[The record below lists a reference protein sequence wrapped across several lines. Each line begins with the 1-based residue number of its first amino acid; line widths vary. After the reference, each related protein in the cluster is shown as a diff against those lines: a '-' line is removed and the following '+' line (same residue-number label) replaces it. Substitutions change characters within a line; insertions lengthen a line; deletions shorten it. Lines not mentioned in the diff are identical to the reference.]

1 MGRQRS
7 EVLRGQTQGQ
17 TRVEWRLAPH
27 CGNWAD
33 GLATQSINFLKSEMG
48 KVMSASCTSHAD
60 SRTRCQP
67 LCQVFC
73 LWSQNKC
80 PSSLSYLEK
89 NNFSPSGIHTMP
101 FFISPPV
108 CFSSLES
115 IHTYLCVSILSLI
128 VHCDCPTCFALFI
141 SLLSKNFKSIISEI

>member
-17 TRVEWRLAPH
+17 TRVEWRLASH

-60 SRTRCQP
+60 SHTRCQP

-73 LWSQNKC
+73 LWSQNKYL
-80 PSSLSYLEK
+80 SSLSSLEK

-115 IHTYLCVSILSLI
+115 IHTYLCVSILSFNCSLWLS
-128 VHCDCPTCFALFI
+128 HLFCPFYFV
-141 SLLSKNFKSIISEI
+141 IIKKF